1 MNLKQGKWLISLFT
15 AVILV
20 ICFGNKAWAEEITLT
35 KDSIR
40 AEITRDGSMLVTEDL
55 TFDISGKYNG
65 VFKDISYDK
74 AEGISGITAAEI
86 KGNLMP
92 YEEVNSARNGDA
104 GVFTLEKESKNVR
117 VKIYSP
123 SKNEIKTFRITY
135 KITGAVK
142 KYNDIGELYW
152 KFIGRENETFIENL
166 EIFVT
171 LPVGSS
177 KEEMKVFGHGPRDG
191 NWNILDDRTVKF
203 AANEISP
210 GTYVEVRTIFPKEL
224 LSVMNTTIKENKFDS
239 IMAEENRYI
248 EDKVKRAEERKRF
261 VEATRW
267 ITVPMGI
274 LSVLL
279 IVYILTSKK
288 KHDADDLLAMRDIRN
303 YNPAVLAY
311 NANGFSS
318 DKELLA
324 TIFDLVRRNYLSIET
339 IELVDGKVYKI
350 NKLKEKDEGLLQ
362 HEAYLIHWLLGKIGD
377 GNFVTLKQIRKH
389 GKNNPGEFTRQFD
402 GWKREVA
409 IQAEKNNLFDRRAKQ
424 AKAGIIILELIMI
437 IAAVVFMFMGNMYG
451 AVSFVL
457 SLAAIIATALM
468 NTRTLEGNIQ
478 YALWNKM
485 AARIKKLSKTE
496 IDRWAKEPSLGE
508 MYLIYAIAMGQRE
521 DLLDK
526 ITPNISSEDYYT
538 NSNFWMLY
546 YLTSHNYSSINHTFD
561 FSSSKSEYSGSFSS
575 GSSGGFDSGGGGGA
589 GGF

>member
-1 MNLKQGKWLISLFT
+1 MKLSKWLISLFA
-15 AVILV
+15 AVIFV
-20 ICFGNKAWAEEITLT
+20 ICFGNEAWAEEITLT
-35 KDSIR
+35 KDIIR

-74 AEGISGITAAEI
+74 AGEISDITAAEV

-92 YEEVNSARNGDA
+92 YKEVKSASNGDA

-171 LPVGSS
+171 LPVGSR
-177 KEEMKVFGHGPRDG
+177 KEEMKIFGHGPRDG
-191 NWNILDDRTVKF
+191 NWNIIDDSTVKF
-203 AANEISP
+203 TANNISS
-210 GTYVEVRTIFPKEL
+210 GTYVELRTIFPKEL
-224 LSVMNTTIKENKFDS
+224 LSVMNTSINENKFDS

-248 EDKVKRAEERKRF
+248 EDKVKRAEQRKKF
-261 VEATRW
+261 VEATKW
-267 ITVPMGI
+267 ITVPMCI

-279 IVYILTSKK
+279 IIYILTSRK
-288 KHDADDLLAMRDIRN
+288 KHDANDLLAMRNIRN

-324 TIFDLVRRNYLSIET
+324 TIFDLVRRNYLSILVV
-339 IELVDGKVYKI
+339 ELVDGKMHKI
-350 NKLKEKDEGLLQ
+350 NKLKEKDEGLLK
-362 HEAYLIHWLLGKIGD
+362 HEAYLMHWIIDEIGD
-377 GNFVTLKQIRKH
+377 GNTVTLKQIKKY
-389 GKNNPGEFTRQFD
+389 GKNNPGNFTRQFD
-402 GWKREVA
+402 NWKREIA
-409 IQAEKNNLFDRRAKQ
+409 LQAEKENLFDKKTKSI
-424 AKAGIIILELIMI
+424 KAGIIILELILI
-437 IAAVVFMFMGNMYG
+437 VTAVVFMFMGNMYG

-457 SLAAIIATALM
+457 SIAVIIATALI

-478 YALWNKM
+478 FALWNKM
-485 AARIKKLSKTE
+485 LARIKNLSKVE
-496 IDRWAKEPSLGE
+496 IDGWAKEPSLGE
-508 MYLIYAIAMGQRE
+508 IYLIYAIAMGQRE

-526 ITPNISSEDYYT
+526 ITPNLGSEYYYED
-538 NSNFWMLY
+538 SNFWMLY
-546 YLTSHNYSSINHTFD
+546 YLTSHNYKSINNTFD

-575 GSSGGFDSGGGGGA
+575 GSSSGGFDSGGGGGA